1 MKKSYRDKIFD
12 ESIKKAESSERLRK
26 YPLSLSA
33 LSSILGPI
41 NEDIIKSGA
50 SKRLIELSSKL
61 TESILFF
68 EKKSPTNG
76 NLPNLNMEK
85 RMVGI
90 YLQDLKDGKANIQ
103 EINKWVDQI
112 SAKYGH
118 QI

>member
-76 NLPNLNMEK
+76 NLPNLYKEK
-85 RMVGI
+85 TIAGLYSV
-90 YLQDLKDGKANIQ
+90 DLKMNKVSVD
-103 EINKWVDQI
+103 EVNKWIDQI
-112 SAKYGH
+112 STKYGY